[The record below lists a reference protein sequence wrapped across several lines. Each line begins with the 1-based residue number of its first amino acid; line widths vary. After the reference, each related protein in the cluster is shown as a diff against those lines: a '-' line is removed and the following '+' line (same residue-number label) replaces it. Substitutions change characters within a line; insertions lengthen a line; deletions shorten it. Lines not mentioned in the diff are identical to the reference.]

1 MDVFYGGISRG
12 KLASSVDDFA
22 QKITSLTDCTIIVS
36 QRIFNLIPE
45 DIKNEAKLRNIKIK
59 ILEELIYGGKNG
71 EL

>member
-12 KLASSVDDFA
+12 KLASSVDDLVR
-22 QKITSLTDCTIIVS
+22 KITGRMDCTIIVS

-45 DIKNEAKLRNIKIK
+45 DIKIEAKARNIEIK
-59 ILEELIYGGKNG
+59 ILEELISGGKNG